1 VDIKELQSFCMVGR
15 LRSFSKASQALG
27 IGQPAVTK
35 HIHRIEAEV
44 GKTLIERGT
53 RPTQLTPAGLELF
66 RLSTPLIEGLIRFT
80 QTERQQAAIPPVV
93 IACTHGFMNELLL
106 RSVQSFR
113 IVEPHQPVRIKL
125 GTKQDVVSMVASGVA
140 DFGIAPSPDRLKA
153 LNFSPLVASERVLIT
168 PRDHELLRQPLTSLA
183 EIARYPLILL
193 GYMTQTRLLIE
204 EAFKEHGASYEVAVE
219 LDSMD
224 MVKRYVEL
232 GLGIGIGHKIAL
244 DAEDS
249 VNLGII
255 SLSGFLPSELVGVT
269 TSRSRPV
276 PEAAA
281 KLIEHMK
288 LKLKKTAK
296 PAEPE
301 NIRPTRAA
309 RKGRR

>member
-1 VDIKELQSFCMVGR
+1 MDLKELQSFCMVAR
-15 LRSFSKASQALG
+15 LRSFSKASQSLG

-35 HIHRIEAEV
+35 HIHRLEAEL
-44 GKTLIERGT
+44 GKSLIERGT

-66 RLSTPLIEGLIRFT
+66 RLATPLVEGLLRFARN
-80 QTERQQAAIPPVV
+80 ERQQATLAPVV
-93 IACTHGFMNELLL
+93 VACTHGFMNELLL

-113 IVEPHQPVRIKL
+113 VVEPHQPVRIKL
-125 GTKQDVVSMVASGVA
+125 GTKQDVVSMVTSGAA

-153 LNFSPLVASERVLIT
+153 LNFAPLAASERVLIT
-168 PRDHELLRQPLTSLA
+168 PRDHELLNRPLTSLA

-193 GYMTQTRLLIE
+193 GYMTQTRVLIE
-204 EAFKEHGASYEVAVE
+204 DAFKEHGVAYEVAVE

-249 VNLGII
+249 VNLGIVP
-255 SLSGFLPSELVGVT
+255 LSKFLPSELVGVT
-269 TSRSRPV
+269 TSRSRPL

-281 KLIEHMK
+281 KLIDHMK
-288 LKLKKTAK
+288 QKLEKTVSRQAAK
-296 PAEPE
+296 PAPG
-301 NIRPTRAA
+301 AA
-309 RKGRR
+309 RRSRS